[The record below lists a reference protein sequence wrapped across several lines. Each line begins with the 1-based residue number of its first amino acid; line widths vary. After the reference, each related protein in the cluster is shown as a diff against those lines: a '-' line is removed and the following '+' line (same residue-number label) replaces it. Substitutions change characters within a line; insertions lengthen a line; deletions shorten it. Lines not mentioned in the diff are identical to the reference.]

1 MQNIVYKWKKIV
13 MEPRI
18 LASIWKK
25 FVQLGKGDVKVID
38 MEKFASVSAY
48 CVSGNVISIFYE
60 GCIWAV

>member
-1 MQNIVYKWKKIV
+1 